1 MEDKEIFIVPHAG
14 GNLLYAP
21 LQGKVMF
28 SKEDFKEKTK
38 DELFD
43 ILMRRGANVYSK
55 KANMDYLKYLPS
67 ELVILLT
74 RDCNLRCRYCYSQGG
89 DSKEKLRWPAAKKAI
104 EFSFNEKLRQKEKRF
119 TIDFVGGGEPTLNWD
134 VLIKSVSYAK
144 ELCKNAD
151 MELSTGIITNGAFN
165 NDKCEWIIEN
175 IDRISISFD
184 ILKDVQNN
192 QRPLPGGMPSYD
204 LVLNNIKKIDANGIR
219 FGIRSTISRD
229 VVNLIPDMARFVSS
243 SFKHVDTLL
252 MAPVFEIGRCYETD
266 LKSPEKSDFAKYF
279 LEAKDIGKEHGINVT
294 CNLVNLDRI
303 SLTFCK
309 ALSTYFGI
317 TPDACVTACQQVDS
331 ASYPQSDVFI
341 YGKYDT
347 KNDRFNIDLKKI
359 DRLRKRRVDKIPKCT
374 DCFAKYQ
381 CCGGCSFKVVMNKKD
396 LYSPDTSSCEITK
409 SLLAKELY
417 DKTIF

>member
-1 MEDKEIFIVPHAG
+1 MEEKEIFTIPHKD

-21 LQGKVMF
+21 LQEKVMF
-28 SKEDFKEKTK
+28 SKEDLKGKTK

-43 ILMRRGANVYSK
+43 ILMRHGSNVYSRK
-55 KANMDYLKYLPS
+55 EDMSYLKSLPS

-74 RDCNLRCRYCYSQGG
+74 RDCSLRCRYCYSSGG
-89 DSKEKLRWPAAKKAI
+89 NSKESLKWPVAKAAI
-104 EFSFNEKLRQKEKRF
+104 DFCFREKIRQKKKRF

-134 VLIKSVSYAK
+134 VLTRSVSYAK
-144 ELCKNAD
+144 ELCKGAD
-151 MELSTGIITNGAFN
+151 IELSTGIITNGAFN

-175 IDRISISFD
+175 IDRVSISFD
-184 ILKDVQNN
+184 ILKDVQNK
-192 QRPLPGGMPSYD
+192 QRPLSGGLPSYD
-204 LVLNNIKKIDANGIR
+204 LVLNNINKIDAKEKR
-219 FGIRSTISRD
+219 FGIRSTISKD
-229 VVNLIPDMARFVSS
+229 VVHLMPDMARLASS
-243 SFKHVDTLL
+243 SFKNAETLL
-252 MAPVFEIGRCYETD
+252 IAPVFEIGRCYETD
-266 LKSPEKSDFAKYF
+266 LKSPGKSDFAKYF

-294 CNLVNLDRI
+294 CNLVNLDRT

-317 TPDACVTACQQVDS
+317 TPDSCITACQQVDS

>member
-1 MEDKEIFIVPHAG
+1 MEEKEIFTIPHKD

-21 LQGKVMF
+21 LQEKVMF
-28 SKEDFKEKTK
+28 SKEDLKGKTK

-43 ILMRRGANVYSK
+43 ILMRHGSNVYSRK
-55 KANMDYLKYLPS
+55 EDMSYLKSLPS

-74 RDCNLRCRYCYSQGG
+74 RDCNLRCRYCYSSGG
-89 DSKEKLRWPAAKKAI
+89 NSKESLKWPVAKAAI
-104 EFSFNEKLRQKEKRF
+104 DFCFREKVRQKKKRF

-134 VLIKSVSYAK
+134 VLTRSVSYAK
-144 ELCKNAD
+144 ELCKGAD
-151 MELSTGIITNGAFN
+151 IELSTGIITNGAFN

-175 IDRISISFD
+175 IDRVSISFD
-184 ILKDVQNN
+184 ILKDVQNK
-192 QRPLPGGMPSYD
+192 QRPLSGGLPSYD
-204 LVLNNIKKIDANGIR
+204 LVLNNINKIDAKEKR
-219 FGIRSTISRD
+219 FGIRSTISKD
-229 VVNLIPDMARFVSS
+229 VVHLMPDMARLASS
-243 SFKHVDTLL
+243 SFKNVDTLL
-252 MAPVFEIGRCYETD
+252 IAPVFEIGRCYETD

-294 CNLVNLDRI
+294 CNLVNLDRT

-317 TPDACVTACQQVDS
+317 TPDSCITACQQVDS

-409 SLLAKELY
+409 SLLARELY
-417 DKTIF
+417 DKTLF